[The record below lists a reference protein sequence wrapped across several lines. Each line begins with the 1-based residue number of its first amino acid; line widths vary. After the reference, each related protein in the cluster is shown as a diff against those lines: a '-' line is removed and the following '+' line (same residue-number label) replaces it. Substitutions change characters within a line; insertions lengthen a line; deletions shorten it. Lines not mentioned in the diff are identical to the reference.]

1 MKFVTLALITFLVL
15 ASADPFPNYGLV
27 RRQVA
32 PVVPAPP
39 APVPAPAPAPAPVTP
54 APAIIPTVT
63 TTTTTPDN
71 SEKDKKEH
79 KKKNDKKKNKDKEA
93 QAPPAVV
100 PAVAVAAVPAPAQP
114 VVPATPTVPVQPG
127 TAVAG
132 RASYE
137 DAGPKAVGSCGTL
150 EELATLTAAINVG
163 QMGNGPNPNDNPNC
177 KRFMTVQFANSPAI
191 QVKIADT
198 CDSCPVGEIVLSL
211 SAANA
216 LGPVFVKAGRA
227 AVTWTINP

>member
-39 APVPAPAPAPAPVTP
+39 APVPAPALAPAPVTP

-150 EELATLTAAINVG
+150 EELATLTAAI
-163 QMGNGPNPNDNPNC
+163 
-177 KRFMTVQFANSPAI
+177 
-191 QVKIADT
+191 VKIADT